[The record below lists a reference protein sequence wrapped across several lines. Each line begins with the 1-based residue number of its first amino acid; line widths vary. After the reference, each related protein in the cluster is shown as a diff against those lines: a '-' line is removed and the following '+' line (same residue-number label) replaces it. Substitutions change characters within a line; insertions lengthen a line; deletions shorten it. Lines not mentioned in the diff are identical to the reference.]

1 MKLSPTQMMGPDFA
15 AQLPLLALRQLI
27 IEDLLRR
34 VWQEMP
40 ELRDSDLGR
49 DIFTTITVPNGKL
62 LNEAQP

>member
-15 AQLPLLALRQLI
+15 AQLPLLAVRQLI

-34 VWQEMP
+34 VWQEVP

-49 DIFTTITVPNGKL
+49 NIFTTITVPNGQL
-62 LNEAQP
+62 VEAAR

>member
-1 MKLSPTQMMGPDFA
+1 MKPSPTQMMGPDFA
-15 AQLPLLALRQLI
+15 AQLPLLAVRQLI

-40 ELRDSDLGR
+40 ELHDSDLGR

-62 LNEAQP
+62 LNEEQP